1 LHIYIIMITEANLI
15 QKTKEVMIKLNA
27 ELFDNQL
34 KLNFPVKISK
44 SGKAMASVM
53 CRGVGFSFSRVWFVS
68 YLQISKYFNWTEA
81 ELESTIAHELIHVY
95 EVQVL
100 KRKPSHDHYF
110 KAKMND
116 LNRKH
121 PHLNIT
127 IRHTNKSTKPV
138 KLNQSKMIDF
148 LMSEDKQKVVFLSK
162 SLISRLHSL
171 KGIESHFGK
180 YTLGK
185 ISSDKVQGYSV
196 SRRLRYSYKM
206 TPALNEKL
214 SLYASF

>member
-1 LHIYIIMITEANLI
+1 MITEANLI

-34 KLNFPVKISK
+34 KLNFPVKISR

-53 CRGVGFSFSRVWFVS
+53 CRGVGFSDSRVWFVS
-68 YLQISKYFNWTEA
+68 YLQVSKYFNWTEA

-100 KRKPSHDHYF
+100 KREMTHGPHF

-127 IRHTNKSTKPV
+127 ILHTNKSTKPV
-138 KLNQSKMIDF
+138 KVKQPKMIDF
-148 LMSEDKQKVVFLSK
+148 ILSEDKQKVAFISK
-162 SLISRLHSL
+162 TLLNRLHAIE
-171 KGIESHFGK
+171 GIESRYGK

-185 ISSDKVQGYSV
+185 ISSDKIQGYAV
-196 SRRLRYSYKM
+196 IRRLRSSYKI
-206 TPALNEKL
+206 TPALGEKL
-214 SLYASF
+214 AIYASF